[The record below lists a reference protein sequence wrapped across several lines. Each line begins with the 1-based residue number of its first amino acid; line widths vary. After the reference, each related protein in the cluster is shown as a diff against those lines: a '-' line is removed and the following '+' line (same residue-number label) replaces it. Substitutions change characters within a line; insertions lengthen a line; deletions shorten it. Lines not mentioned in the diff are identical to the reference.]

1 MEIKFTQSLS
11 LERYMEFQRYYLKT
25 RISMYQKFAYIFL
38 LLIGILIIFFRI
50 FSITDIFFHA
60 NIYIA
65 LVFILLPIYTLYNV
79 FNKAKKQFKEKQ
91 HLFQNM
97 EFIFTSEKIFVS
109 ISNNTKVEMPLSQL
123 TSIEETQHLYLLF
136 ISKDNAYIVDKQQI
150 PFEYAQEFTNILIKS
165 KATKTV
171 TDHLI

>member
-1 MEIKFTQSLS
+1 
-11 LERYMEFQRYYLKT
+11 
-25 RISMYQKFAYIFL
+25 
-38 LLIGILIIFFRI
+38 
-50 FSITDIFFHA
+50 
-60 NIYIA
+60 
-65 LVFILLPIYTLYNV
+65 
-79 FNKAKKQFKEKQ
+79 
-91 HLFQNM
+91 M